1 MQRTESLINANLSFS
16 LSPCSSDAMQR
27 PTLAAKVQDET
38 TGHDRAG
45 GLRDGAPVRGAE
57 RGRPSAVDKGRIR
70 LGYVALPSLTRRP
83 FTETIIFPISPH
95 TQATRR

>member
-1 MQRTESLINANLSFS
+1 MQRTESLINANLSFSLS

-45 GLRDGAPVRGAE
+45 GLRDGAAVRGAE
-57 RGRPSAVDKGRIR
+57 RGRPSAVDKGRIC
-70 LGYVALPSLTRRP
+70 LGCVALP
-83 FTETIIFPISPH
+83 
-95 TQATRR
+95 